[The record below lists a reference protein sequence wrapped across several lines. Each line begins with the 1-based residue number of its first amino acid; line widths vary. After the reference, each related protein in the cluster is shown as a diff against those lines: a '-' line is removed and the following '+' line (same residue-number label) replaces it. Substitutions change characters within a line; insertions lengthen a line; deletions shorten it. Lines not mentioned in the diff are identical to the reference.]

1 MQTLKKLFASLQC
14 LREATPIEL
23 LHQLETRS
31 DLKTKLRLGVSD
43 PRAETTLDLRP
54 LDHAKA
60 IDPGREARSSVITNQ
75 LFQR

>member
-43 PRAETTLDLRP
+43 PRA
-54 LDHAKA
+54 
-60 IDPGREARSSVITNQ
+60 
-75 LFQR
+75 